1 MRNSLKYYYENAWT
15 PDNRGASMPDPQQV
29 ATDRKF
35 WSSTASMFN
44 GAYFKIK
51 QIQLGYTLPA
61 KLTRKAYV
69 KNLRFFVSL
78 DDFFTFSSYPGMDPE
93 TATTSSSSSAGYDI
107 GSYPTMKKVTFGAT
121 IGF

>member
-1 MRNSLKYYYENAWT
+1 
-15 PDNRGASMPDPQQV
+15 
-29 ATDRKF
+29 
-35 WSSTASMFN
+35 MFN